1 MITSIGNGGYL
12 VSPHAVARI
21 SDSSGDLKSAVFPQ
35 PQALPIKHTTLSTL
49 QEFLEGVVAHGSG
62 TLAQIPGYTVAGKT
76 GTAQKIGPSGTYA
89 DGGYIASFAGY
100 TPAKD
105 PAISMIVVLYNPKKE
120 FYGGRVAAPLF
131 RKIGQQVLKY
141 LDIPPDQ
148 NTETPALTAQS
159 AFPRLTEANYP
170 EGMEPVAYTSPPNQ
184 HHKLDIAPDDGMA
197 NELVMPYLF
206 GKTASE
212 TIEILSKIKIPF
224 RLLGTGT
231 VIKQWP
237 IPGSLLKQDD
247 MMIITL
253 AHSKITSTVTDRNAS
268 SK

>member
-1 MITSIGNGGYL
+1 
-12 VSPHAVARI
+12 
-21 SDSSGDLKSAVFPQ
+21 
-35 PQALPIKHTTLSTL
+35 
-49 QEFLEGVVAHGSG
+49 
-62 TLAQIPGYTVAGKT
+62 
-76 GTAQKIGPSGTYA
+76 
-89 DGGYIASFAGY
+89 
-100 TPAKD
+100 
-105 PAISMIVVLYNPKKE
+105 
-120 FYGGRVAAPLF
+120 VAAPLF

-148 NTETPALTAQS
+148 STDNPALTAES
-159 AFPRLTEANYP
+159 AFPRVTEANYP

-212 TIEILSKIKIPF
+212 TIEILSKTKIPF

-237 IPGSLLKQDD
+237 IPGVLLKRDD

-253 AHSKITSTVTDRNAS
+253 ANSKNTSTVTDRNAS

>member
-1 MITSIGNGGYL
+1 
-12 VSPHAVARI
+12 
-21 SDSSGDLKSAVFPQ
+21 
-35 PQALPIKHTTLSTL
+35 
-49 QEFLEGVVAHGSG
+49 
-62 TLAQIPGYTVAGKT
+62 
-76 GTAQKIGPSGTYA
+76 
-89 DGGYIASFAGY
+89 
-100 TPAKD
+100 
-105 PAISMIVVLYNPKKE
+105 MIVVLDKPKKE

-148 NTETPALTAQS
+148 ITENPAITAKA
-159 AFPRLTEANYP
+159 AFPRGIEANYP
-170 EGMEPVAYTSPPNQ
+170 EGMEPVAFTPPPIQ
-184 HHKLDIAPDDGMA
+184 HHKLVIAPDDGKA

-212 TIEILSKIKIPF
+212 TVEILSKTKIQF

-237 IPGSLLKQDD
+237 VPGSTLNKDD

-253 AHSKITSTVTDRNAS
+253 ANSQNSIIAERNAS